1 MNCQEERSSIHGMPG
16 FPGFPGTPGMK
27 GDAGPKGD
35 KGEQGPTGP
44 AGPLGTLP
52 SVGVTYT
59 RWGSTSCNS
68 TLVYSG
74 RVGGP
79 HHTQGGGA
87 NYLCLPD
94 DPEYELPYIPGR
106 EAFRILLKGGKNSCF
121 RIPGGASATCCTIQY
136 IYSKISRGGKH
147 PARGGECPPPR
158 PPLNEPL
165 PGVQGYSY
173 IYGTEYE
180 FGIGSK
186 HNQNVP
192 CAVCYT
198 PSKTA
203 SLMIPA
209 KANCPSGWTREYYGY
224 LMSAYRGRDKRIQY
238 TCVDKSLSVIPGLGA
253 DNNDALMYH
262 VEVSCNGLD
271 CGRYIAENE
280 LNCVVCTK

>member
-1 MNCQEERSSIHGMPG
+1 MTCQEERCSIHGMPG
-16 FPGFPGTPGMK
+16 FPGFPGTPGVK

-35 KGEQGPTGP
+35 KGDQGSTSTG
-44 AGPLGTLP
+44 GPHGPPP

-68 TLVYSG
+68 TLIYSG

-79 HHTQGGGA
+79 RYTEGGGA
-87 NYLCLPD
+87 NFLCLPD
-94 DPEYELPYIPGR
+94 DPEYELPHI
-106 EAFRILLKGGKNSCF
+106 
-121 RIPGGASATCCTIQY
+121 
-136 IYSKISRGGKH
+136 
-147 PARGGECPPPR
+147 
-158 PPLNEPL
+158 

-173 IYGTEYE
+173 IYGTEYGL
-180 FGIGSK
+180 GIGGK
-186 HNQNVP
+186 DNQNVP

-203 SLMIPA
+203 TLMIPA
-209 KANCPSGWTREYYGY
+209 KDNCPSGWNREYYGY
-224 LMSAYRGRDKRIQY
+224 LMSAYRLRDKRIPY

-262 VEVSCNGLD
+262 VEASCNGLD
-271 CGRYIAENE
+271 CGRYIAEKE